1 MIPYKLDFTIEKVLA
16 NKSSH
21 KDFNAD
27 FYTKSAWR
35 KLQDHKWYLSERLG
49 RDVGFFVA
57 ASDYFLNFYKL
68 PFTPNRKL
76 MT

>member
-1 MIPYKLDFTIEKVLA
+1 MIPYKLDFTIEKVLE
-16 NKSSH
+16 NKSYR
-21 KDFNAD
+21 DFNVD
-27 FYTKSAWR
+27 FYTKSAW
-35 KLQDHKWYLSERLG
+35 KKIQDHKWYLSERLG